1 MAVKV
6 VTDSTADLTP
16 DVVKELDIHVV
27 PLNVHFGDETF
38 KDGIDIHPDEFFN
51 RLSTDPAL
59 PKTSQPSVGE
69 FLEAY
74 GGLLDAGH
82 EIISIHVSGKLSG
95 TVNSANQA
103 QAQSKSSDRVTVVD
117 SLHVGISL
125 ANVVTA
131 VAERVKNGASR
142 SEAANIARA
151 CAEQVQVYLMV
162 ETLEYLQKGGRI
174 GKAQAFLGSL
184 LQLRPILSLQDGEVH
199 PLERTR
205 TRNKGID
212 RLCELA
218 SEHGAIDRLAICHS
232 TTPEEALALEQRLS
246 PLLTDGARV
255 IQTRF
260 GPVVGV
266 HVGPGALGVSIMPA
280 K

>member
-1 MAVKV
+1 MIV
-6 VTDSTADLTP
+6 
-16 DVVKELDIHVV
+16 
-27 PLNVHFGDETF
+27 
-38 KDGIDIHPDEFFN
+38 
-51 RLSTDPAL
+51 
-59 PKTSQPSVGE
+59 
-69 FLEAY
+69 
-74 GGLLDAGH
+74 
-82 EIISIHVSGKLSG
+82 SIHVSGKLSG

-103 QAQSKSSDRVTVVD
+103 QEQSKSSDRITVVD

-131 VAERVKNGASR
+131 VAERVKKGASK
-142 SEAANIARA
+142 SEASDIARA

-205 TRNKGID
+205 TRNKGIN
-212 RLCELA
+212 RLYELA
-218 SEHGAIDRLAICHS
+218 SEHGAIERLAICHS

-280 K
+280 KQL